1 MESQKVESIDVPEKS
16 DKRLNNAVAISVVIF
31 SVFTAFT
38 KIKDDNI
45 VQAMQAAKADAV
57 DTWSEYQSTRIKQ
70 HLAEN
75 NVVLISARLA
85 RNENVAAPVMEKL
98 QQDIAKYESRS
109 KDLAAKAKSFEA
121 QYDALNF
128 HDDQFDLSDAF
139 MAVSISVAA
148 VAALVEL
155 WWLLMVGWG
164 AGAMGI
170 VMGLAGFLGWPIHP
184 GWLVQLFS

>member
-1 MESQKVESIDVPEKS
+1 MEQAQISESTS
-16 DKRLNNAVAISVVIF
+16 KRLNNAVAISVVIF

-57 DTWSEYQSTRIKQ
+57 DTWNEYQSTRVKQ

-75 NVVLISARLA
+75 NILLLQTIQQGHDSTSPAQT
-85 RNENVAAPVMEKL
+85 VAKL
-98 QQDIAKYESRS
+98 EQDIAKYENRAKELS
-109 KDLAAKAKSFEA
+109 AKAKSFEA

-139 MAVSISVAA
+139 MAIGVSLAA
-148 VAALVEL
+148 VSALVEL
-155 WWLLMVGWG
+155 WWLLMAAWG
-164 AGAMGI
+164 AGAIGI
-170 VMGLAGFLGWPIHP
+170 LMGLAGFLGWSIHP
-184 GWLVQLFS
+184 GWLIQMLS